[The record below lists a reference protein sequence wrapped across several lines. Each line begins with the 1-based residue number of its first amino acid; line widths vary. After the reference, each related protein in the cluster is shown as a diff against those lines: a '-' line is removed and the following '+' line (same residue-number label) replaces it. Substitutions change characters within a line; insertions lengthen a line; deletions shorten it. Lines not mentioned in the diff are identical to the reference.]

1 MLPAAMSGPAMA
13 ATEVL
18 AQQQDTGGQGQDF
31 GKSSPVGL
39 LLMLVFL
46 IAVVFLVR
54 SMTKHLKRVPA
65 NFGDADDGSGAQ
77 PGGDDS
83 ASDGPAP
90 DGSHGSGSHGSV
102 SDGDAASDSDAAG
115 ESEAV
120 PAAPGDKAKTD
131 ES

>member
-1 MLPAAMSGPAMA
+1 MLPAAMTGPAMA

-65 NFGDADDGSGAQ
+65 NFADADGES
-77 PGGDDS
+77 GDDS
-83 ASDGPAP
+83 SGTADG
-90 DGSHGSGSHGSV
+90 
-102 SDGDAASDSDAAG
+102 DGDAASGAETVSAASG
-115 ESEAV
+115 EQ
-120 PAAPGDKAKTD
+120 AKRD

>member
-1 MLPAAMSGPAMA
+1 MLPAAMTGPAMA

-65 NFGDADDGSGAQ
+65 SF
-77 PGGDDS
+77 DDS
-83 ASDGPAP
+83 
-90 DGSHGSGSHGSV
+90 GSGSGEDS
-102 SDGDAASDSDAAG
+102 SGTGDGDGDGDAASGAETVSASPG
-115 ESEAV
+115 EQ
-120 PAAPGDKAKTD
+120 AKRD

>member
-1 MLPAAMSGPAMA
+1 MLPAAMTGPTMA

-65 NFGDADDGSGAQ
+65 NFGDSDEDTEPAGGEGSGTAE
-77 PGGDDS
+77 GGG
-83 ASDGPAP
+83 ASGKA
-90 DGSHGSGSHGSV
+90 
-102 SDGDAASDSDAAG
+102 
-115 ESEAV
+115 EAV
-120 PAAPGDKAKTD
+120 PATSGEKTGPD
-131 ES
+131 DS

>member
-1 MLPAAMSGPAMA
+1 MTGPAMT

-18 AQQQDTGGQGQDF
+18 TQQQDTGGQGQDF

-65 NFGDADDGSGAQ
+65 NFDDSGNDAGEGADEDGSGEV
-77 PGGDDS
+77 GG
-83 ASDGPAP
+83 
-90 DGSHGSGSHGSV
+90 
-102 SDGDAASDSDAAG
+102 DGDAAGEAETVSAG
-115 ESEAV
+115 
-120 PAAPGDKAKTD
+120 PGDKAKPD

>member
-1 MLPAAMSGPAMA
+1 MLPAAMTGPAMA

-65 NFGDADDGSGAQ
+65 NFADADGDSGE
-77 PGGDDS
+77 DS
-83 ASDGPAP
+83 SGPSDG
-90 DGSHGSGSHGSV
+90 DGD
-102 SDGDAASDSDAAG
+102 SDGDAASEVETVSASPG
-115 ESEAV
+115 EQ
-120 PAAPGDKAKTD
+120 AKRD

>member
-1 MLPAAMSGPAMA
+1 MTGPAMA

-65 NFGDADDGSGAQ
+65 NFGEAGGDGSEGTGEA
-77 PGGDDS
+77 
-83 ASDGPAP
+83 
-90 DGSHGSGSHGSV
+90 GSGDG
-102 SDGDAASDSDAAG
+102 DGDAAGEAGAADAAG
-115 ESEAV
+115 ETEAV
-120 PAAPGDKAKTD
+120 SAGPGDKAKSDDT
-131 ES
+131 